1 MTIKYYFL
9 CSKCG
14 KKFVQISDFEKFY
27 IVRWV
32 PNNPIAEMFGVG
44 FNSVG
49 CGCGG
54 FLIPLGDN
62 GGRVL
67 GCYLKDSKVL
77 CA

>member
-1 MTIKYYFL
+1 MMDKRELLRRIDA
-9 CSKCG
+9 G
-14 KKFVQISDFEKFY
+14 EKFEY
-27 IVRWV
+27 HFFWKGPFSQWV
-32 PNNPIAEMFGVG
+32 PNNPIAMFGG

-49 CGCGG
+49 CCCGG

-67 GCYLKDSKVL
+67 GCYFEDCKVL

>member
-1 MTIKYYFL
+1 MTRKYYFF

-14 KKFVQISDFEKFY
+14 KKFVQVSDFEKFY

-32 PNNPIAEMFGVG
+32 PNNPIAGMFGVG
-44 FNSVG
+44 FNSAG

-54 FLIPLGDN
+54 FLIPLDN
-62 GGRVL
+62 IEVHLL
-67 GCYLKDSKVL
+67 GFKNCKVL